1 MFCQLQSILAMPRER
16 LLLIGSSGNKTVKPH
31 LPSRTPQR
39 MKRRKH
45 SHQERPSDHGGQL
58 PLLSDSTVT
67 PWRALLL
74 SDSSFSSIHVAPSPK
89 PPPSTPHLGNHN
101 EELTLSFSSSD
112 EGCKE
117 LITQQKMW
125 TQSVTPRPTRLPPMR
140 PITNL
145 SFSRSFT
152 FSFFELPLHQ
162 SPRWRSERMKN
173 LMQLLRQTHY

>member
-31 LPSRTPQR
+31 LPSRTPQ
-39 MKRRKH
+39 
-45 SHQERPSDHGGQL
+45 L
-58 PLLSDSTVT
+58 T